1 MFLLNCQNFL
11 LNKMIIDEVKILLV
25 DDEPT
30 ICHLIE
36 EMLKLEGY
44 LVDVS
49 FSGTD
54 ALDMIK
60 NCDYQML
67 ITDIKMPGIDGL
79 ELIEKAKEKN
89 PEIRTIIITGYTT
102 VDTVVRS
109 LRCRVD
115 DYIRKPFN
123 ICEVREVVKN
133 TFKACQVANVN
144 AQVLKNLKRANR
156 ELVINEKGLTENL
169 QIAGEQLTRANE
181 ELVQRI
187 NELDTINEISK
198 VITSVL
204 DMDKLLNLCLNE
216 INGKLKVK
224 HSSIMLIDEKR
235 DELVVRASQGHR
247 SMQILGKTQKLD
259 EGVAGRVVRDKK
271 AILVKDIRSDGR
283 FSKRE
288 RPDYKTK
295 SFVSAPL
302 SLGQKVLGVINIIDK
317 ISGESFCETDVNLL
331 STIAGQVS
339 VAVENSR
346 LYNTLEENCFNMVK
360 FLADSL
366 EAKDQYT
373 SRHSQKV
380 AEYSSDI
387 AIVMGVSDKEK
398 NTLLH
403 ASLLHDIGKIGI
415 SEIIFNKTDKLNDY
429 EYDTIKSHPAKGEEI
444 IKPLGFLGETVRH
457 IRGHHECFDGSGYPD
472 KLGGEDLPLLT
483 KIMTVADAFDAMT
496 SERTYRQ
503 PLKTNKAMLEL
514 KKMSGKQFDPNIV
527 DAFASSEIIKM
538 KSDLEVN

>member
-1 MFLLNCQNFL
+1 
-11 LNKMIIDEVKILLV
+11 MIIDEVKILLV

-36 EMLKLEGY
+36 EILKLEGY

-54 ALDMIK
+54 ALDMIN

-89 PEIRTIIITGYTT
+89 PEIRTVIITGYTT
-102 VDTVVRS
+102 VDTVVQS
-109 LRCRVD
+109 LRCGVD
-115 DYIRKPFN
+115 DYIKKPFN
-123 ICEVREVVKN
+123 VCEVKKVVKN
-133 TFKACQVANVN
+133 IFKACQVANVN
-144 AQVLKNLKRANR
+144 VQVIKNLKRANR
-156 ELVINEKGLTENL
+156 KLVINEKGLTKNF

-187 NELDTINEISK
+187 NELDTINEISNA
-198 VITSVL
+198 ITSVL
-204 DMDKLLNLCLNE
+204 DMDELLNLCLNE
-216 INGKLKVK
+216 INGKLSVK
-224 HSSIMLIDEKR
+224 HSSIMLIDEER
-235 DELVVRASQGHR
+235 NELVVRASQGHR
-247 SMQILGKTQKLD
+247 CIQILGKTQKLD
-259 EGVAGRVVRDKK
+259 EGVAGRVVQDKK
-271 AILVKDIRSDGR
+271 TILVKDIRRDGR

-317 ISGESFCETDVNLL
+317 ISGESFCESDANLL
-331 STIAGQVS
+331 STIAGQIS

-346 LYNTLEENCFNMVK
+346 LYNALGENCFSMVR

-366 EAKDQYT
+366 ESKDQYT
-373 SRHSQKV
+373 NRHSQKV

-387 AIVMGVSDKEK
+387 ANVMGVSDKEK

-415 SEIIFNKTDKLNDY
+415 SELIFNKTDKLNDY
-429 EYDTIKSHPAKGEEI
+429 EYDTIKSHPVKGEEI

-457 IRGHHECFDGSGYPD
+457 IRGHHERFDGSGYPD
-472 KLGGEDLPLLT
+472 RLGGEDLPLLT

-514 KKMSGKQFDPNIV
+514 KRMSGKQFDPNVV
-527 DAFASSEIIKM
+527 DAFASSEIIRM
-538 KSDLEVN
+538 KSDLEAN